1 MNLKQD
7 KRAVGRLLVWQFAVT
22 ALISL
27 VLAMVSGS
35 QAGNS
40 ALLGGFIN
48 LLPNAC
54 FASIVFRY
62 QGARDA
68 KKIVNSLYKG
78 EAVKI
83 LLTLLL
89 FAVVFSTVVVNP
101 LVLFLTF
108 IVSQMVVW
116 FAPLILNHK

>member
-1 MNLKQD
+1 MNLRRD
-7 KRAVGRLLVWQFAVT
+7 KRAIGRLLVWQFSIT
-22 ALISL
+22 FLIS
-27 VLAMVSGS
+27 VVGAIIWGS
-35 QAGNS
+35 QVGIS
-40 ALLGGFIN
+40 ALLGGLIN

-62 QGARDA
+62 QGAKDA

-78 EAVKI
+78 EAIKI
-83 LLTLLL
+83 VLTLLL
-89 FAVVFSTVVVNP
+89 FAAVFSTVVVNP